1 MHEKWYAGE
10 TISVSIGQGAVS
22 VTPVSMAVYM
32 ATLANGGTRVTPHLL
47 KAVDDGNGWKP
58 VPPPPPQSKVDVD
71 PDKLQAIRDG
81 LWMVVNGAGTGGTA
95 RRSPGYDVSGKT
107 GTAQVISNQ
116 GKAARGQD
124 RQGPARQ
131 RLVRVLRAA
140 RQPADRRR
148 RVRSSTACTARNA
161 ALVAHHMLDTF
172 FAKKE
177 GRPLPPP
184 PSRRPSRLQR
194 TRCREPTAR
203 TGRGSGRSQNVSDV
217 RTPPLLPHRLGA
229 ADRHPRAVRA
239 RRRDDLQHD
248 RRSDARRR
256 RTCYI
261 TQLYAIVLGLV
272 AMVVTLTL
280 DYRTFTDKSHL
291 IYIGA
296 ARRCCSTCCSSARC
310 RWARAAGFRSA
321 VFNLQPSEFA
331 KVGVALVL
339 AKFFGENRGAPTWT
353 DLAIGGA
360 LTAHAARADR
370 EGAGPRHGGDAAA
383 GVPRRSPISPGCGC
397 ASSAC
402 CCSALLLAAPVAWK
416 FALKDYQKSRIS
428 TFLDPSQD
436 AKGAGYQQIQARI
449 TVGSGGLT
457 GKGFKQGTQGQLRFL
472 PVAHN
477 DFIFSVL
484 AEEQGFA
491 GVLVALGLYLFVIL
505 RALEAARL
513 AKDRLGSY
521 LVLGVLASFTF
532 QVVYNI
538 TMSAGLAPVKGL
550 TLPLMSYGGSSMIA
564 TLAGFGLVL
573 NVRMRRFTN

>member
-1 MHEKWYAGE
+1 MFERRLYYHIDWALV
-10 TISVSIGQGAVS
+10 IAV
-22 VTPVSMAVYM
+22 
-32 ATLANGGTRVTPHLL
+32 LALCALGVVMIYSTTADPTRVT
-47 KAVDDGNGWKP
+47 
-58 VPPPPPQSKVDVD
+58 
-71 PDKLQAIRDG
+71 
-81 LWMVVNGAGTGGTA
+81 
-95 RRSPGYDVSGKT
+95 
-107 GTAQVISNQ
+107 
-116 GKAARGQD
+116 
-124 RQGPARQ
+124 
-131 RLVRVLRAA
+131 
-140 RQPADRRR
+140 
-148 RVRSSTACTARNA
+148 
-161 ALVAHHMLDTF
+161 
-172 FAKKE
+172 
-177 GRPLPPP
+177 
-184 PSRRPSRLQR
+184 SRMYL
-194 TRCREPTAR
+194 
-203 TGRGSGRSQNVSDV
+203 
-217 RTPPLLPHRLGA
+217 
-229 ADRHPRAVRA
+229 
-239 RRRDDLQHD
+239 
-248 RRSDARRR
+248 
-256 RTCYI
+256 
-261 TQLYAIVLGLV
+261 TQLYAIVIGIG
-272 AMVVTLTL
+272 AMLFMMTL

-291 IYIGA
+291 IYIGLCA
-296 ARRCCSTCCSSARC
+296 ALIYVIFLGQVQMGARR
-310 RWARAAGFRSA
+310 WIPLKL
-321 VFNLQPSEFA
+321 FNLQPSEFA

-339 AKFFGENRGAPTWT
+339 AKFYGENRGAPSWG
-353 DLAIGGA
+353 DLAVGVA
-360 LTAHAARADR
+360 LTAIPLALIAKEPDLGTAVTLLPVFLAVAFL
-370 EGAGPRHGGDAAA
+370 AGMRMRILG
-383 GVPRRSPISPGCGC
+383 
-397 ASSAC
+397 
-402 CCSALLLAAPVAWK
+402 LLLVCIVLAAPVAWK

-457 GKGFKQGTQGQLRFL
+457 GKGFMQGTQGQLRFL